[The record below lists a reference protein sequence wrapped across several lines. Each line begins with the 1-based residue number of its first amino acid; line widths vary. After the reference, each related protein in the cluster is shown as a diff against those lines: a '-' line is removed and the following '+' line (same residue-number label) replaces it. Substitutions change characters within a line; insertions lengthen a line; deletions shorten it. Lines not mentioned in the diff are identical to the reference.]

1 MIFEVGCQK
10 SEVGN
15 FYKFN
20 APKHSVMIKTFFDL
34 DVYRLGNEYVM
45 KIFKETRSFPK
56 SEMYSLTS
64 QIVDSSRSICANIA
78 EGWGRRVYESEF
90 KKFLVYSMGSLQET
104 KSWLQ
109 FACQCEYITD
119 ETLKNLSE
127 EAEIIGSKLFK
138 LHQNW
143 KS

>member
-1 MIFEVGCQK
+1 MIR
-10 SEVGN
+10 
-15 FYKFN
+15 
-20 APKHSVMIKTFFDL
+20 TFFDL
-34 DVYRLGNEYVM
+34 DVYRLGNEYAM
-45 KIFKETRSFPK
+45 RIFKETRSFPK
-56 SEMYSLTS
+56 SETYSLTS

-78 EGWGRRVYESEF
+78 EGWGRRTYEGEF

-109 FACQCEYITD
+109 FAFQCEYINE
-119 ETLKNLSE
+119 ETFNSLLEK
-127 EAEIIGSKLFK
+127 AEVVGSKLFK

>member
-1 MIFEVGCQK
+1 MGCL
-10 SEVGN
+10 VHL
-15 FYKFN
+15 FYLY
-20 APKHSVMIKTFFDL
+20 MIKTFFDL
-34 DVYRLGNEYVM
+34 DVYRLGNEYAM
-45 KIFKETRSFPK
+45 KIYSLTRSFPK
-56 SEMYSLTS
+56 SETYSLTS

-90 KKFLVYSMGSLQET
+90 KKFLVYPMGSLQET

-109 FACQCEYITD
+109 FALQCEYISI
-119 ETLKNLSE
+119 EIFNQLSE
-127 EAEIIGSKLFK
+127 EAEVIGSKLFK